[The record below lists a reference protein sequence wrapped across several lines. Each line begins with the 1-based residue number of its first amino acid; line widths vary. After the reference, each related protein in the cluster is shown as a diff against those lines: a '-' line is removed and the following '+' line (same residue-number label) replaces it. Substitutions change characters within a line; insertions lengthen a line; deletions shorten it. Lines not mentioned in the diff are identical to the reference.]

1 MIKYNLKCK
10 DCKNQFDS
18 WFASSREYEK
28 LKKLKHLSCD
38 NCNSLNVEKTLM
50 APSVLNSKNQN
61 TIELKDNKYFE
72 IKKKIKEYQK
82 FIKKNLDYVG
92 DNFVNEARSLHYDEK
107 KKSKGIYGKA
117 SPEEIIELKEEGIE
131 TEVVP
136 WFKDNEN

>member
-136 WFKDNEN
+136 WFKYNEN